1 MATATVLNA
10 HEYPDDQYY
19 LDPLDTAV
27 CQRKYGATSTM
38 RNDLSKALVAQ
49 ALKNRVDRV
58 DHDNCD
64 AGEED
69 AFFVADM
76 GEVYRQHLRW
86 KLHLNRVKP
95 HYGMYIY
102 ILTFETCLS
111 VF

>member
-19 LDPLDTAV
+19 LDSFDTSV
-27 CQRKYGATSTM
+27 CQTKYGVTSM
-38 RNDLSKALVAQ
+38 MKNDLSTALIAE
-49 ALKNRVDRV
+49 ALKKRIDGV

-64 AGEED
+64 AGDED

-95 HYGMYIY
+95 FYGKY
-102 ILTFETCLS
+102 F
-111 VF
+111 